1 MSSKPMGE
9 REMKKF
15 RATVTMKKPWVSEW
29 MFEPSVDNVMEA
41 FADDIRTK
49 VIDKLFEIVVKK
61 AK

>member
-1 MSSKPMGE
+1 MS
-9 REMKKF
+9 KF
-15 RATVTMKKPWVSEW
+15 RATVKMKKPWVSEW